1 MPSKFNLMYKS
12 VAVFCG
18 SKLGNN
24 SLFEDHAIELGQWI
38 AENAISLI
46 YGGGSVGMM
55 GAIADS
61 VMQNG
66 GKVIGVI
73 PKALFKFE
81 VGHQNIT
88 ELREVEDMHVR
99 KRMMYELCDA
109 AIILPGGNGTL
120 DELFEIMTWN
130 SLDIHSKKI
139 ILLNT
144 AGYYNH
150 LLAHLEYSQQ
160 QGFLH
165 GNWQDKLIVADTPQ
179 AIFAS
184 YEKDKS

>member
-1 MPSKFNLMYKS
+1 MFKRI
-12 VAVFCG
+12 AVFCG

-24 SLFEDHAIELGQWI
+24 PLFETEAIELGKWM
-38 AENAISLI
+38 AEKDITLI

-66 GKVIGVI
+66 GKVTGVI
-73 PKALFKFE
+73 PKALFKWE
-81 VGHQNIT
+81 KGHQNIT
-88 ELREVEDMHVR
+88 ELHEVEDMHVR
-99 KRMMYELCDA
+99 KRMMYEFCDA

-130 SLDIHSKKI
+130 SLDIHSKKV

-144 AGYYNH
+144 AGYYNN

-160 QGFLH
+160 QGFIH
-165 GNWQDKLIVADTPQ
+165 GNWKDKLTVVDTVEI
-179 AIFAS
+179 IFSS
-184 YEKDKS
+184 YGKDKS